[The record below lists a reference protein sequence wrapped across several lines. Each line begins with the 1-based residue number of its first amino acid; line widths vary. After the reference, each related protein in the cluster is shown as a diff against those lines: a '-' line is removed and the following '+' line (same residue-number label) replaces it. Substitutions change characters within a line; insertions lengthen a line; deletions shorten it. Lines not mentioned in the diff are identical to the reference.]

1 MGSITFGQSRDKK
14 TIACDSS
21 CLAKVDAAA
30 HKADHCV
37 AIVCAQLLEDCPTV
51 VQVIVA
57 GCWGWCCCAAGG
69 VSKTGHKT
77 AWIPARL
84 ETSK

>member
-30 HKADHCV
+30 HKADYCV
-37 AIVCAQLLEDCPTV
+37 AIVRAQLLEDCPTV

-57 GCWGWCCCAAGG
+57 GCWGWCCCVAGG